1 MPQDRYLFVQSVR
14 WKTLLKTT
22 EIRGHDFLSWSV
34 LYHKCLKKK
43 NTDSARQIL
52 GGSRYTWIRYE
63 IVFEVFLS
71 KNRVNE
77 NEPFHTLDDLRYSTA
92 RHFKS
97 ISENPATYSTLDLTH
112 PFEMRD
118 LLFLLPL
125 TEAFFQSLTRSKLS
139 HIQIKLLID
148 QIQKRGTPQEKKQPP
163 TNIPQLHCW
172 I

>member
-1 MPQDRYLFVQSVR
+1 
-14 WKTLLKTT
+14 
-22 EIRGHDFLSWSV
+22 
-34 LYHKCLKKK
+34 
-43 NTDSARQIL
+43 
-52 GGSRYTWIRYE
+52 
-63 IVFEVFLS
+63 VFLS

-163 TNIPQLHCW
+163 TNIPQLHC
-172 I
+172 